1 MSPLAARA
9 GSSMAPIAAGAGR
22 SKPAAG
28 PSKPRPFPRN
38 RSSARLP
45 PLQLPTDDDEN
56 DAHVVR
62 SPELCGGDPGPD
74 SPQRQPLASSCRSS
88 DSARDAHHGNFAAR
102 RPASSATTT
111 VTAAS
116 GRGSSGGSSSVE
128 DEVGNTRCRKRNPLL
143 EEECSG
149 AGPTSPSKRAAVNQR
164 PLAHLRVAT
173 LQELRVD
180 MGARRPD
187 CHMPDDEPRHAG
199 AAATK
204 PVPPA
209 ANIDACPAQ
218 GYRLAEVLKVEADQ
232 ESAEAVPPDLED
244 KSEASCEV
252 KSTGDQA
259 SPSITAPE
267 ERYFK
272 GARPRKWGKWVAEIR
287 EPRKR
292 SRIWLGSFDTAK
304 EAAEAY
310 DLAARI
316 MRGSQAAGDY
326 LNFPNSCPDVTLAPS
341 VLQALLKARVDSA
354 LPLHSHTSSYEA
366 AKPGP
371 LPIALAGSSYFS
383 TVEQLATMRFPCSLG
398 GPPSSSFWPDF
409 TSFPCYSQG
418 QQQVVDDATSLLAAT
433 ASSGDAAAF
442 SSLQLSTT
450 ATALQRLPDEGLLS
464 RARES
469 GRWQEVVQSPRL
481 ENTGQPLFNAPPGF
495 RLLAKHG
502 CLAPATLQGA
512 PLQNGNGWLVT
523 STAVQEKQDD
533 PAALLCA
540 SSMSH
545 YSQQDSCPLS
555 SPSIC
560 SSDPSIISSFAYA
573 GLPITEAAAQAQLF
587 WPFAYHELAD
597 LESQDPETSV
607 FTCSA

>member
-9 GSSMAPIAAGAGR
+9 GSSMAPIAAGASR

-45 PLQLPTDDDEN
+45 PLQLPTDVDEN

-62 SPELCGGDPGPD
+62 SPELCGGDPGPN
-74 SPQRQPLASSCRSS
+74 SPQQQPLASSCRSS
-88 DSARDAHHGNFAAR
+88 VSPRDAHYGNFAVR
-102 RPASSATTT
+102 WPASSATTT

-128 DEVGNTRCRKRNPLL
+128 DEVGNTRCRKRSPLS

-173 LQELRVD
+173 LQELQVD
-180 MGARRPD
+180 MAARRMNY
-187 CHMPDDEPRHAG
+187 HLLNDEPRLAG

-204 PVPPA
+204 PVPLA

-218 GYRLAEVLKVEADQ
+218 VYRLAEVLKVEADQ
-232 ESAEAVPPDLED
+232 ESAETVPLDLED
-244 KSEASCEV
+244 KSEGSLR
-252 KSTGDQA
+252 STGDQA
-259 SPSITAPE
+259 SPSIIAAE
-267 ERYFK
+267 ERHFK

-354 LPLHSHTSSYEA
+354 LPLHSHTSGHEA

-371 LPIALAGSSYFS
+371 LSTALAGSSYFS
-383 TVEQLATMRFPCSLG
+383 TVEQLASMGFPCSIG
-398 GPPSSSFWPDF
+398 GAPSPSFSPDF

-442 SSLQLSTT
+442 SSLLLSTT
-450 ATALQRLPDEGLLS
+450 AALQRLPDEGLLS

-469 GRWQEVVQSPRL
+469 GRWQKVVQSPQL
-481 ENTGQPLFNAPPGF
+481 ESTGQPLFNVPPGF

-502 CLAPATLQGA
+502 CLAPAALQGA
-512 PLQNGNGWLVT
+512 PLQSSNGWLVT
-523 STAVQEKQDD
+523 TTAAQEKQDD
-533 PAALLCA
+533 PTALLCS

-560 SSDPSIISSFAYA
+560 SSDPSIISSIAYA

>member
-1 MSPLAARA
+1 
-9 GSSMAPIAAGAGR
+9 MAPMAAGVGR
-22 SKPAAG
+22 SKPAPG
-28 PSKPRPFPRN
+28 PSKPRPFPRD
-38 RSSARLP
+38 RSSSRLP

-62 SPELCGGDPGPD
+62 SPELCGGDAGPD
-74 SPQRQPLASSCRSS
+74 RPHRQPLASSCRSS
-88 DSARDAHHGNFAAR
+88 NSSRDAHYGNFAAG

-116 GRGSSGGSSSVE
+116 GGGSSGGSSSVE
-128 DEVGNTRCRKRNPLL
+128 DEVGNTRCRKRDSLS

-149 AGPTSPSKRAAVNQR
+149 AGPTARTKRVAIDQR

-180 MGARRPD
+180 MGARKTDYHSPGD
-187 CHMPDDEPRHAG
+187 GPRHAG
-199 AAATK
+199 ADDSK

-209 ANIDACPAQ
+209 AIIVACPAQ

-232 ESAEAVPPDLED
+232 ESAEAVPVDLED

-259 SPSITAPE
+259 TATE
-267 ERYFK
+267 ERHFK

-326 LNFPNSCPDVTLAPS
+326 LNFPNSWPDVTLAPS

-354 LPLHSHTSSYEA
+354 LPLHSHTSSHEA
-366 AKPGP
+366 AKPGL
-371 LPIALAGSSYFS
+371 LPTALAGSSYFS
-383 TVEQLATMRFPCSLG
+383 TVEQLACMRFPCSIG
-398 GPPSSSFWPDF
+398 GAPSSSFSPDF
-409 TSFPCYSQG
+409 KSFPCYSQG

-450 ATALQRLPDEGLLS
+450 AALQRLPDEGLLS

-469 GRWQEVVQSPRL
+469 GRWQEVVQSPQL
-481 ENTGQPLFNAPPGF
+481 ESTGQPLFNAPPGF

-512 PLQNGNGWLVT
+512 PLQSSTGWLVT
-523 STAVQEKQDD
+523 RTAVQEEQDD
-533 PAALLCA
+533 PTALLCA

-573 GLPITEAAAQAQLF
+573 ELPITEAAAQVQLF
-587 WPFAYHELAD
+587 WPFAYNELAE

-607 FTCSA
+607 FPCSV